1 MTDWARKIAEGDA
14 RALARA
20 ATGIENRDPRAL
32 ELLGELRPRAGH
44 AVVVGITG
52 PPGAGKS
59 TLVDAMARELRLHG
73 RTVGIIAVDP
83 SSRRTGGAILGDRI
97 RMLDHHADPGIFIRS
112 MATRGTSGGLAQ
124 ATADLATLLDAA
136 GKDFVII
143 ETVGVGQDEV
153 EIAGVAQV
161 TVVVLVP
168 GMGDDV
174 QAIKAGIME
183 IADVFVI
190 NKSDQPGA
198 DRMEREIQSALSLA
212 QDSHPPPIIRT
223 VATDG
228 TGVPELLQAV
238 GSPRRRVAV
247 PPRHFTGGQMSQSQ
261 IGIIGGSGLYH
272 MPGFEAQEEVVV
284 ETPFGAPSDNLV
296 AGKLAGHRVAFL
308 ARHGRGHRI
317 SPSELNFR
325 ANIYAMKSLGVER
338 IISLSAVGSLKEEHK
353 PLDFVIPDQF
363 VDRTRG
369 RISTFF
375 GEGLVAHI
383 GFSDPICP
391 QLAQVVR
398 EACASAGVT
407 ATKGGSYL
415 CMEGPAFSTRAESN
429 LYRSWGMDVIGMT
442 NLQEAKLAREAEICY
457 VTVAMVTDYDCWH
470 PEHDAVTVTDIIA
483 NLVKNAE
490 NACKVVAAAVARM
503 PAERSCKCGSALAH
517 AMITDPKL
525 VPEAT
530 RRKLDLIVGKY
541 FL

>member
-32 ELLGELRPRAGH
+32 EVLRELQPRAGR

-59 TLVDAMARELRLHG
+59 TLVDAMARELRRQG
-73 RTVGIIAVDP
+73 RTAGIIAVDP

-97 RMLDHHADPGIFIRS
+97 RMLDHYADAGIFIRS
-112 MATRGTSGGLAQ
+112 MATRGTTGGLAQ
-124 ATADLATLLDAA
+124 ATADMATLLDAA
-136 GKDFVII
+136 GKDFVIV

-153 EIAGVAQV
+153 EIAGLAQV

-168 GMGDDV
+168 GMGDDI

-198 DRMEREIQSALSLA
+198 ERTEREIQGMLSLA
-212 QDSHPPPIIRT
+212 QGGNKPPIIRT
-223 VATDG
+223 IATDG
-228 TGVPELLQAV
+228 TGVPELLQSV
-238 GSPRRRVAV
+238 GSPARRLA
-247 PPRHFTGGQMSQSQ
+247 PSPTHFQGGHQLQAQ
-261 IGIIGGSGLYH
+261 IGIIGGSGLYS
-272 MPGFEAQEEVVV
+272 MPGFAAQEEVVV

-296 AGKLAGHRVAFL
+296 VGKLAGHSVAFL

-317 SPSELNFR
+317 TPSEINYR
-325 ANIYAMKSLGVER
+325 ANIYAMKSLEVER
-338 IISLSAVGSLKEEHK
+338 IVSLSAVGSLKEEHK

-391 QLAQVVR
+391 QLAQVVG
-398 EACASAGVT
+398 EACAEAGVT
-407 ATKGGSYL
+407 AKKGGSYL

-470 PEHDAVTVTDIIA
+470 PQHDAVTVTDIIA
-483 NLVKNAE
+483 NLTKNAE

-503 PAERSCKCGSALAH
+503 PARRSCKCGSALAH
-517 AMITDPKL
+517 AIITDRKL

-541 FL
+541 F